1 MGPMQQ
7 SFLVYTIAVEI
18 CHKEDYFRERAAFCV
33 RQWRG
38 TKSSAG
44 ARGTAV
50 FSVRSQKTKSP
61 ISRESH

>member
-7 SFLVYTIAVEI
+7 SFLVYTIAVKI
-18 CHKEDYFRERAAFCV
+18 YHKEDYFRERAVFCV

-44 ARGTAV
+44 ARGTAA
-50 FSVRSQKTKSP
+50 FPVRSQKTKSL